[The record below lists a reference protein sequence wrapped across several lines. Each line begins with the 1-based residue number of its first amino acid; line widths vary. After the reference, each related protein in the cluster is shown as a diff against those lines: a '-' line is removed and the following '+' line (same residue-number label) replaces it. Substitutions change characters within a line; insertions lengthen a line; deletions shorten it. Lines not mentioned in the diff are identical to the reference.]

1 MRIIVR
7 LSQKKMPLSL
17 AVMCYC
23 FVGMPAS
30 SRPVGGPMVLIS
42 MVLAGQFLFT
52 CTLQEVCWPSCGLL
66 LQTSFDMPTLP
77 CEFLCLLMIHPYS
90 PHLFLCQVSL
100 LWWTVCFCGR
110 HTFFYKFRISASGWM
125 EVGPEDVS
133 LSS

>member
-17 AVMCYC
+17 AVMCFC

-77 CEFLCLLMIHPYS
+77 CEFLCLLMIHPTVLTYS
-90 PHLFLCQVSL
+90 SVKFLCSGGLCVSVADTHSSTSSESQL
-100 LWWTVCFCGR
+100 RGGWRSGR
-110 HTFFYKFRISASGWM
+110 RMF
-125 EVGPEDVS
+125 P
-133 LSS
+133 